1 MKEQKGGMAMD
12 DTDIIKLFQDRSQ
25 DAVSAASEKYGGYC
39 FTVADNILNC
49 KEDSEECVNDTFMK
63 VWNVIPPEIPKALKA
78 FVGKITR
85 NLALDRVKMLHR
97 KKRGSGRYEAVLSE
111 LDEMLCSRDN
121 IEKELEDKEVAS
133 ALNKYLL
140 SLDSESRTVFICR
153 YFYFDS
159 IKSIADKIGRDENR
173 VNYLI
178 RKTKDGLGRQL
189 EKEGLL

>member
-1 MKEQKGGMAMD
+1 MD
-12 DTDIIKLFQDRSQ
+12 DTAIIKLFQDRSQ
-25 DAVSAASEKYGGYC
+25 NAVSAASEKYGGYC

-121 IEKELEDKEVAS
+121 IEKELEDKEIAR

-178 RKTKDGLGRQL
+178 RKTRDGLGRQL

>member
-1 MKEQKGGMAMD
+1 MD
-12 DTDIIKLFQDRSQ
+12 DTAIIKLFQDRSQ
-25 DAVSAASEKYGGYC
+25 NAVSAASEKYGGYC

-78 FVGKITR
+78 FVEKITR

-121 IEKELEDKEVAS
+121 IEKELEDKEIAR
-133 ALNKYLL
+133 ALNKYLV

-159 IKSIADKIGRDENR
+159 IKSIADKIERDENR